1 MQNGQRAQSLG
12 QVGKQDL
19 HKLAL
24 EYNLKYIP
32 DYLQYKI
39 GIRILPRYA
48 WVFMTC
54 LLCAFPVLSMLSV
67 HGVHV
72 FLKLEIKLSFV
83 KATEIQSVFLILSLW
98 QNRENKLSVEHLCRQ
113 FWIE

>member
-1 MQNGQRAQSLG
+1 MQNG

-24 EYNLKYIP
+24 EYKLKYIP

-39 GIRILPRYA
+39 GIRILTRYA
-48 WVFMTC
+48 WVFITC
-54 LLCAFPVLSMLSV
+54 LLCAFPVSSMLSV
-67 HGVHV
+67 YVV
-72 FLKLEIKLSFV
+72 LKLEIKLSFV

-98 QNRENKLSVEHLCRQ
+98 QNRENKLSVELLNNFFHSLSCPYD
-113 FWIE
+113 